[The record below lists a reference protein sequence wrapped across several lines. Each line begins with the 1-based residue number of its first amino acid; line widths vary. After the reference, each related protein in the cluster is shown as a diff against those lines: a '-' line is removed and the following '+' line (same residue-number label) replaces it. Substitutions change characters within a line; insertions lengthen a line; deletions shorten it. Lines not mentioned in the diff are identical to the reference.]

1 MKNKLASIVLICFSL
16 ACLAFLLI
24 AKQARKRS
32 DAILE
37 EFKTID
43 NSFKKSNDSLKKYN
57 DSLQKGTSEK
67 MIFVCPKFYF

>member
-1 MKNKLASIVLICFSL
+1 MKNKLAFIALICFSL
-16 ACLAFLLI
+16 ICIAFLFV

-32 DAILE
+32 DDILE

-57 DSLQKGTSEK
+57 DSLQNELLKK
-67 MIFVCPKFYF
+67 